1 MRYPV
6 LCHPLPVAICNDLW
20 MPLASMPK
28 SEASVTINASI
39 EKVFDAIAD
48 QEKAAQ
54 YHPAAVNG
62 KPDEL
67 GSSAELD
74 YHVVGMKIHTK
85 LTVSEVDK
93 PRKLVQEMS
102 GAMPGKWTW
111 NLEQEGQA
119 VKVNISIDYNV
130 PGGILGKIANQLFL
144 GRMNQRNL
152 ERAVHGLK
160 VYCET

>member
-67 GSSAELD
+67 GSSAELE
-74 YHVVGMKIHTK
+74 YHVAGMKIHAK
-85 LTVSEVDK
+85 ITVSEVDK
-93 PRKLVQEMS
+93 PRKLVYEMS
-102 GAMPGKWTW
+102 GAMPGKWIW
-111 NLEQEGQA
+111 SLEQEGQA
-119 VKVNISIDYNV
+119 VKVDFSIDAKI

-144 GRMNQRNL
+144 GRMNQKN
-152 ERAVHGLK
+152 AKSCVQGLK